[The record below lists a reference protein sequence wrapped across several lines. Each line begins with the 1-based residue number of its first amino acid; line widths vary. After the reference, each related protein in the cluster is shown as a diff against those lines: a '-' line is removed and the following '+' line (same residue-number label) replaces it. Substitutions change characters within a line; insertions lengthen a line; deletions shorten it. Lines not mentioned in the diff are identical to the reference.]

1 MKIYCDECD
10 GKGCFEN
17 ISDCCGAKR
26 EPDLWLCYECHD
38 HCGPMECDKC
48 GGTGKIDADEKP

>member
-48 GGTGKIDADEKP
+48 GGTGKIDADD